1 MKLLRWSGKMTIEK
15 MKYTKPTLTAL
26 NVAETKG
33 NPSKSTVG
41 NEGAG
46 QGSGLTKAPVVVS

>member
-1 MKLLRWSGKMTIEK
+1 MKLLRWSGKMKIEK

-33 NPSKSTVG
+33 DPSKSAVG
-41 NEGAG
+41 NEGSG
-46 QGSGLTKAPVVVS
+46 QGQGLQFAPVVVS